1 MNKQRSIFLFLVILL
16 VLTPF
21 SSAFSIFDLD
31 GSMALITDSNG
42 NVIEETTYKPYGEV
56 IDDGKSRFLYTR
68 KELDANTK
76 MYYYGARYYDP
87 FFRHFTQP
95 DVNIPDVYNPQDL
108 NRYAYVRNNPYKYV
122 DPTGEIPV
130 DIIVDVGFITY
141 GAYRFAQDPSLKTF
155 GELGADVG
163 FAVVPFVPNVKRIK
177 EGAQAL
183 DKGLDAVK
191 GGEKVSDAARN
202 IDNNKNLPDFYGTS
216 NQQIV
221 PSRTPAGREITPHA
235 AERMA
240 NPPLGRDVMIP
251 SETDRVIK
259 QATITRVNPTR
270 QTTTHS
276 APHLAGKPK
285 VVTSNTHFGRIVTVI
300 KNKFKNRGRR

>member
-95 DVNIPDVYNPQDL
+95 DQNIPDVYNPQDL
-108 NRYAYVRNNPYKYV
+108 NRYSYVRNNPYKYV
-122 DPTGEIPV
+122 DPSGESHVIAIAISV
-130 DIIVDVGFITY
+130 AVGASLSF
-141 GAYRFAQDPSLKTF
+141 GAEIAHQ
-155 GELGADVG
+155 
-163 FAVVPFVPNVKRIK
+163 RI
-177 EGAQAL
+177 
-183 DKGLDAVK
+183 
-191 GGEKVSDAARN
+191 AAGHFF
-202 IDNNKNLPDFYGTS
+202 NL
-216 NQQIV
+216 
-221 PSRTPAGREITPHA
+221 
-235 AERMA
+235 
-240 NPPLGRDVMIP
+240 
-251 SETDRVIK
+251 TDRNFSWNFNTGDDTKTNSTIDFNLSQGEDMFVEI
-259 QATITRVNPTR
+259 QYIYVSSGTHTIITTATNGTIS
-270 QTTTHS
+270 HS
-276 APHLAGKPK
+276 ENLT
-285 VVTSNTHFGRIVTVI
+285 VEVT
-300 KNKFKNRGRR
+300 